1 MPLVLTMTLIS
12 RRSALAVRNGDESD
26 PPAVKDNGGTQ
37 QKSTRRPTSRFSYSS
52 SAFPVR
58 PRVTHP
64 ECSGYNYLPVR
75 PLVAETRG
83 SLCLGKPSSRIY
95 IALQQLTCNLEL
107 KKMTESS
114 ESRTIQA
121 ASGIPEQKHVTFTG
135 LFQQGIERIA
145 DFNKLALDLYAHHTA
160 DVLNSWRRFFPA
172 APVSGMFMLEAA
184 GQGIE
189 SFVRMQKSML
199 DVLVKQSTAGI
210 RAMQPPATSAAPV
223 DTAADSAGD
232 AADVLISEEQE
243 DARIA
248 ARVVDRIAELVQNS
262 DAADQEDAACSKS
275 GHHSCGRGSA
285 RSRATGRILPRHE
298 TEECRGGRRSGSK
311 RKPVVNP
318 RGVRPSPLLTYFYP
332 YHNGYH
338 YILIPVSV
346 WF

>member
-1 MPLVLTMTLIS
+1 
-12 RRSALAVRNGDESD
+12 
-26 PPAVKDNGGTQ
+26 
-37 QKSTRRPTSRFSYSS
+37 
-52 SAFPVR
+52 
-58 PRVTHP
+58 
-64 ECSGYNYLPVR
+64 
-75 PLVAETRG
+75 
-83 SLCLGKPSSRIY
+83 
-95 IALQQLTCNLEL
+95 
-107 KKMTESS
+107 MTESS

-160 DVLNSWRRFFPA
+160 DVLNSWKRFFPA

-262 DAADQEDAACSKS
+262 DAADQEDAALQQIPDIIHVA
-275 GHHSCGRGSA
+275 GEA
-285 RSRATGRILPRHE
+285 PAAAPQEDPAPAPRQKNA
-298 TEECRGGRRSGSK
+298 RGGRRSGSK
-311 RKPVVNP
+311 AKNQ
-318 RGVRPSPLLTYFYP
+318 
-332 YHNGYH
+332 
-338 YILIPVSV
+338 
-346 WF
+346 W